1 MLYETGPVARA
12 REAGGLRLV
21 VTKGVPNPWSEAA
34 KGMLHVKRIP
44 HLRVPQFPGEEN
56 AELVAWA
63 GYNNS
68 PIAVWDDEPPRNG
81 WSDIIALIER
91 IAPSSSLVP
100 SLIPSD
106 PQDRA
111 LMFGL
116 LHELCAED
124 GFGWNRRL
132 AHFHALAA
140 LPAAQGD
147 RSFQRLNAKYG
158 QGGDPEHCR
167 CRMIAVLG
175 LLGQRLRLQQE
186 RGQSLYFGALTALDI
201 YSACFMA
208 MVAPLP
214 IELCPTSPE
223 LHASYGL
230 KDKAILDAVDPLLL
244 DHRDRVYDR
253 WLELPM
259 RL

>member
-1 MLYETGPVARA
+1 MLYQTGPVARG

-21 VTKGVPNPWSEAA
+21 VTDGVPNPWSEAA

-44 HLRVPQFPGEEN
+44 HLRVPQHPGEEN
-56 AELVAWA
+56 AKLVAWV
-63 GYNNS
+63 GLNNS
-68 PIAVWDDEPPRNG
+68 PIAIWNDEPPRNG
-81 WSDIIALIER
+81 WSDIIALVER
-91 IAPSSSLVP
+91 IAPLPSLVP
-100 SLIPSD
+100 PD

-111 LMFGL
+111 AMFGL

-132 AHFHALAA
+132 AHFHALAS

-147 RSFQRLNAKYG
+147 GSFQRLYGKYG
-158 QGGDPEHCR
+158 LGGDPEHCR
-167 CRMIAVLG
+167 SRMIAVLG
-175 LLGQRLRLQQE
+175 LLGERLRLQQD
-186 RGQSLYFGALTALDI
+186 RGQTLYFGALTALDI

-208 MVAPLP
+208 MVVPLP

-230 KDKAILDAVDPLLL
+230 QDKAILAAVDPLLL
-244 DHRDRVYDR
+244 DHRDRVYNR